1 MAQYSASQART
12 NFQELISLCET
23 EAVEIHRHGKKVAV
37 MLHAM
42 KYEQLLDQIEDLEDK
57 VTLLEYNANPVAA
70 KDLLDLREVEKEL
83 GLK

>member
-1 MAQYSASQART
+1 MAHYSASQART
-12 NFQELISLCET
+12 NFQELIALCET

-42 KYEQLLDQIEDLEDK
+42 KYDELLTQIEDLEDK
-57 VTLLEYNANPVAA
+57 VTLLEYQADPVAT